1 MFVQHKRQMSA
12 AMALLMILSVAS
24 FGLATPNQDKQDK
37 KDKKAPEGTPVLWQE
52 PTDIA
57 TRNLFLGPGGEA
69 MKPDLSKLTFIK
81 QKQGGYSTKY
91 VVRDAAG
98 REWVAK
104 VGKEAQSDTVANRLL
119 WAVGYFTE
127 IAYLAPQATIPG
139 KGTIQNVRFEARP
152 QGVKRVGDWRWNDNP
167 FRNTPEF
174 RGLKVMMAFIN
185 NWDIK
190 DSNNEILQVR
200 NESTGANELRYIIS
214 DLGGSFGKTG
224 GFFSRSRN
232 KPEDFVEA
240 KFIEAVKG
248 NIVDFN
254 YGGKM
259 QSIFENITVDD
270 ARWLGN
276 LLSRLSDQQI
286 EDAFRAANYSPE
298 EIRLLSGAVRAR
310 INALKGLSSSAA
322 AGR

>member
-1 MFVQHKRQMSA
+1 MFLQHKRHISA
-12 AMALLMILSVAS
+12 AMALLMMLSVAS
-24 FGLATPNQDKQDK
+24 FGLATPNQDK

-52 PTDIA
+52 PADIA

-91 VVRDAAG
+91 VVRDGAG

-104 VGKEAQSDTVANRLL
+104 IGKEAQSDTVANRLL

-127 IAYLAPQATIPG
+127 IAYLVPQATIPG
-139 KGTIQNVRFEARP
+139 KGTIKNVRFEARP
-152 QGVKRVGDWRWNDNP
+152 QGIKRVGDWRWNDNP

-224 GFFSRSRN
+224 GFFSRTRN

-286 EDAFRAANYSPE
+286 EDAFRAANHTPE

-310 INALKGLSSSAA
+310 INALTQLSSSTAT
-322 AGR
+322 GR

>member
-1 MFVQHKRQMSA
+1 MSLQYAMRKSA
-12 AMALLMILSVAS
+12 AMALVVILSLAS
-24 FGLATPNQDKQDK
+24 FGAAQNDDK
-37 KDKKAPEGTPVLWQE
+37 KNKKAPEGTPVLWQE
-52 PTDIA
+52 PTDVA
-57 TRNLFLGPGGEA
+57 TRNLLLGPGGEA
-69 MKPDLSKLTFIK
+69 MKPDLSKLTYVK

-91 VVRDAAG
+91 VVRDGAG

-104 VGKEAQSDTVANRLL
+104 IGKEAQPDTVANRLL
-119 WAVGYFTE
+119 WAAGYFTE
-127 IAYLAPQATIPG
+127 IAYLVPQATIPG
-139 KGTIQNVRFEARP
+139 KGTLQNVRFEARP
-152 QGVKRVGDWRWNDNP
+152 QEVKRVGDWRWNDNP

-190 DSNNEILQVR
+190 DSNNEILLVK

-232 KPEDFVEA
+232 KAEDFVEA
-240 KFIEAVKG
+240 RFIETVKG

-259 QSIFENITVDD
+259 KGIFENITVEDGK
-270 ARWLGN
+270 WLGN
-276 LLSRLSDQQI
+276 LLSKLSDHQI
-286 EDAFRAANYSPE
+286 EDAFRAANYTPE

-310 INALKGLSSSAA
+310 INALTGLSSSSA